1 MIRDARTTFASA
13 VSVAAAAGTAVFGNY
28 IDRTITPN
36 VDQARLYLQL
46 WCTTAII
53 TGGSAGTV
61 GIDLISSAATS
72 GSSPNIHITSPLWV
86 TGSASV
92 APLTA
97 GSLMLVAELPRGS
110 GVTGLGAY
118 LRYLMVECITATT
131 TTTAGAV
138 SAFLSLEAGYTN
150 LTGYP
155 NASQ

>member
-1 MIRDARTTFASA
+1 MIRDARTTFATA
-13 VSVAAAAGTAVFGNY
+13 VSVAASAGTAVFGNY
-28 IDRTITPN
+28 IDRTTSPN
-36 VDQARLYLQL
+36 VDQARLYLVIF
-46 WCTTAII
+46 CTTAII

-97 GSLMLVAELPRGS
+97 GSLMLLEELPRGS
-110 GVTGLGAY
+110 GVVGIGTY
-118 LRYLMVECITATT
+118 LRYIMLQCITATT

-138 SAFLSLEAGYTN
+138 SAFLSLETGYTN

>member
-28 IDRTITPN
+28 IDRTTTPN
-36 VDQARLYLQL
+36 FDQARLYLVI

-61 GIDLISSAATS
+61 QFDLISSAATS
-72 GSSPNIHITSPLWV
+72 GSTPDLHIQTPLFV

-97 GSLMLVAELPRGS
+97 GSLIWMQELSRGS
-110 GVTGLGAY
+110 GILGLGAY
-118 LRYLMVECITATT
+118 LRYIMMQCVTATT
-131 TTTAGAV
+131 TTTTGAV
-138 SAFLSLEAGYTN
+138 SAFLSLE
-150 LTGYP
+150 TGYWAALP

>member
-28 IDRTITPN
+28 IDRTTTPN
-36 VDQARLYLQL
+36 FDQAKLYLQI

-61 GIDLISSAATS
+61 QFDLISSAATS
-72 GSSPNIHITSPLWV
+72 GSTPDLHIQTPLFV

-97 GSLMLVAELPRGS
+97 GSPIWIQELPKGS
-110 GVTGLGAY
+110 GILGLGAY
-118 LRYLMVECITATT
+118 LRYIMMQCVTATT

-138 SAFLSLEAGYTN
+138 SAFLSLE
-150 LTGYP
+150 TGYWAALP

>member
-13 VSVAAAAGTAVFGNY
+13 VSVAASAGTAVFGNY
-28 IDRTITPN
+28 IDRTTTPN
-36 VDQARLYLQL
+36 FDQAKLYLVL

-61 GIDLISSAATS
+61 QFDMISSASTT
-72 GSSPNIHITSPLWV
+72 GSSPDIHISTPLFV

-97 GSLMLVAELPRGS
+97 GSLIWTQELPRGS
-110 GVTGLGAY
+110 GILGLGAY
-118 LRYLMVECITATT
+118 LRYIMMQCVTASA

-138 SAFLSLEAGYTN
+138 SAFLSLE
-150 LTGYP
+150 TGYWAALP